1 MSCRSEKKRKEKM
14 SSFFCLNFFAVSFL
28 LSSVFLFFS
37 CDNFNEPVR
46 EFFDYYTN
54 NAAIESV
61 SVPKAIGT
69 YNGMPVIDSSDNVEV
84 YFTLRNPKNY
94 KLNFIHDDIGESVL
108 PEHNSPSQDSLNL
121 SSAKQSFTKSELV
134 EAEKNNGPRIIN
146 QTIHLITNDEAERE
160 LEPSYNFSI
169 FLNSYPLPVKNPL
182 LQTNQEGAG
191 KYILCF
197 FAPITDGTVHADIN
211 KIWINSTSFDFKTDG
226 TVDDTT
232 SFSSTAPS
240 LYHLSNGVKFSD
252 FEVPSGYK
260 ACYYNTGIQF
270 SQIDNEIR
278 FNITLEDKYGFKTTS
293 SISNKAKKIS
303 KPKIVELE
311 NNDIQSGESYIAD
324 EDTKLYTIK
333 IFHDGTYDDGEQFI
347 GTAKIYYKIEE
358 NSGKNP
364 FGGTST
370 LTGSANGSVT
380 LNLERGKYNISANA
394 VKNYCVDSDVN
405 MVTEVSIKELP
416 VYYVAPDGTDGAE
429 GDNGSISKPFK
440 RFAYINLYD
449 NYIDK
454 TGDVCTIYL
463 KNNVS
468 NYSFSDGEM
477 NMVAINSGEGCAKYE
492 ISGYGGTKTINLSK
506 YENKAVLSVQFGT
519 DVTFKDIN
527 ITGGKMASGGGN
539 YSLIKNLGILTLEN
553 CSITNNN
560 CIGVVSDSEITIK
573 DCAVTGNKNGGV
585 EAKGTINLSGKVVIS
600 GNTAKDETDPSKTV
614 NCNLSL
620 HASAYDAEDDKISS
634 VEGLL
639 PSSKIWITKQTPP
652 GTGSPKAL
660 VDSWPQVLGNPW
672 DIFTSDSSDF
682 FVDYPSDNEKTKVVL
697 KKQGATV
704 TVGGQNSISFEK
716 VTDSG
721 GANYCAYNVEKEISI
736 TSYVLYCYSDIV
748 PSNNYTVTLENGNKK
763 VKITT
768 GSLQPGNYIL
778 TLNFEYNGN
787 SYEVNLPFTK

>member
-1 MSCRSEKKRKEKM
+1 M
-14 SSFFCLNFFAVSFL
+14 
-28 LSSVFLFFS
+28 
-37 CDNFNEPVR
+37 FNEPVR
-46 EFFDYYTN
+46 EYFDYYTN

-61 SVPKAIGT
+61 SIPKAIGT

-94 KLNFIHDDIGESVL
+94 KLRFEFFSDPSTSAI
-108 PEHNSPSQDSLNL
+108 PEFSPEQDPLNL
-121 SSAKQSFTKSELV
+121 SNSVISFQKAVLEGV
-134 EAEKNNGPRIIN
+134 ETTSDGPRSVYG
-146 QTIHLITNDEAERE
+146 QIHLYIDDETGRE
-160 LEPSYNFSI
+160 LNPSYNFSMFI
-169 FLNSYPLPVKNPL
+169 NSYPVSVKNPL
-182 LQTNQEGAG
+182 LQTNQDGMGE
-191 KYILCF
+191 YILCF
-197 FAPITDGTVHADIN
+197 FAPITSDTVHADIN

-240 LYHLSNGVKFSD
+240 LYSLQSGGVKFSD
-252 FEVPSGYK
+252 FEVPEGYQT
-260 ACYYNTGIQF
+260 CYYNTGIQF
-270 SQIDNEIR
+270 SDNDNEIR
-278 FNITLEDKYGFKTTS
+278 FNITLEDKFGFKTTS
-293 SISNKAKKIS
+293 SISNKAKKLS
-303 KPKIVELE
+303 APKIVELE

-358 NSGKNP
+358 KSGKNP

-380 LNLERGKYNISANA
+380 LNLERGKYIISANA

-440 RFAYINLYD
+440 RFAYINLDD

-492 ISGYGGTKTINLSK
+492 ISGYGGIKTINLSK
-506 YENKAVLSVQFGT
+506 YENKAVLSVPDGKT
-519 DVTFKDIN
+519 VTFKDIN
-527 ITGGKMASGGGN
+527 ITGGKMASN
-539 YSLIKNLGILTLEN
+539 SDDHSIIKNEGTLTLEN
-553 CSITNNN
+553 CSITNND
-560 CIGVVSDSEITIK
+560 CTGVVSNNTITIK
-573 DCAVTGNKNGGV
+573 NCTVTGNKNGGV
-585 EAKGTINLSGKVVIS
+585 EATGTINLSGKVVIS
-600 GNTAKDETDPSKTV
+600 GNTAEDASDPSKTV
-614 NCNLSL
+614 NCNLFLLKKST
-620 HASAYDAEDDKISS
+620 DDDDKIFS
-634 VEGLL
+634 VEGLSS
-639 PSSKIWITKQTPP
+639 SSKIWIKKQTTP
-652 GTGSPKAL
+652 GTGDPKVL
-660 VDSWPQVLGNPW
+660 VESWPVGLGNPW
-672 DIFTSDSSDF
+672 DIFKSDSSDF
-682 FVDYPSDNEKTKVVL
+682 FVDYNDEKTKVVL

-704 TVGGQNSISFEK
+704 SVGGQESISFEAGTPEIDYYLFI
-716 VTDSG
+716 VT
-721 GANYCAYNVEKEISI
+721 KEISI
-736 TSYVLYCYSDIV
+736 KSWTLTCGSDLV
-748 PSNNYTVTLENGNKK
+748 PSNYYGVYQPANTQ

-778 TLNFEYNGN
+778 TLNFEHNGN

>member
-1 MSCRSEKKRKEKM
+1 M

-61 SVPKAIGT
+61 SIPKAIGT
-69 YNGMPVIDSSDNVEV
+69 YNGMPVIDSSDNVDV

-94 KLNFIHDDIGESVL
+94 KLRFEFISDNSAI
-108 PEHNSPSQDSLNL
+108 PEFSPPEQDPLNL
-121 SSAKQSFTKSELV
+121 CNSVKSFQKAELEDV
-134 EAEKNNGPRIIN
+134 EINPDGPRLVYG
-146 QTIHLITNDEAERE
+146 QIHLYIDDETGRE
-160 LEPSYNFSI
+160 LEPSYNFSMFI
-169 FLNSYPLPVKNPL
+169 NSYPVPVKNPL
-182 LQTNQEGAG
+182 LQTNQEGTG
-191 KYILCF
+191 EYILCF
-197 FAPITDGTVHADIN
+197 FTPITDGTVHADIN

-240 LYHLSNGVKFSD
+240 LYPLSDNGVKFSD

-260 ACYYNTGIQF
+260 ACYYNTGISF
-270 SQIDNEIR
+270 SQNDNEIR
-278 FNITLEDKYGFKTTS
+278 FSITLEDKYGFKTTS
-293 SISNKAKKIS
+293 SISNKAKKLS
-303 KPKIVELE
+303 KPKIVKLE
-311 NNDIQSGESYIAD
+311 NNDIKSGESYIAD

-380 LNLERGKYNISANA
+380 LNLERGKYIISANA
-394 VKNYCVDSDVN
+394 VKNYCVDSDEKTVSN
-405 MVTEVSIKELP
+405 VTINEIP
-416 VYYVAPDGTDGAE
+416 VYYVAPDGTSVTGTE
-429 GDNGSISKPFK
+429 NGSITKPFK
-440 RFAYINLYD
+440 RFADVMENLKHAYTF
-449 NYIDK
+449 NNP
-454 TGDVCTIYL
+454 VCKIYL
-463 KNNVS
+463 KNIVT
-468 NYSFSDGEM
+468 NYNFNSDETYM
-477 NMVAINSGEGCAKYE
+477 LEIPSGAECDEFE
-492 ISGYGGTKTINLSK
+492 ISGYGGTKTISLSGS
-506 YENKAVLSVQFGT
+506 ENNAVLSVLVGKT
-519 DVTFKDIN
+519 VTFKDIN
-527 ITGGKMASGGGN
+527 ITGGKMALGN
-539 YSLIKNLGILTLEN
+539 SVIKNFGTLTLEN
-553 CSITNNN
+553 CSITNNDCTGIESKNKITLKN
-560 CIGVVSDSEITIK
+560 CT
-573 DCAVTGNKNGGV
+573 VTGNKNGGV
-585 EAKGTINLSGKVVIS
+585 KATGIINLSGKVVIS
-600 GNTAKDETDPSKTV
+600 GNTAEDASDPSKTV

-620 HASAYDAEDDKISS
+620 LKNSTDDDDKISS

-652 GTGSPKAL
+652 ATGSPKAL

-672 DIFTSDSSDF
+672 DMFTSDSSDF
-682 FVDYPSDNEKTKVVL
+682 FVDYLSDDDKKKVVL

-704 TVGGQNSISFEK
+704 TVGGQESISFEK
-716 VTDSG
+716 VTASG

-736 TSYVLYCYSDIV
+736 ISYVLYCGSDEV
-748 PSNNYTVTLENGNKK
+748 LSTEYTVTLENGNKK

-768 GSLQPGNYIL
+768 SSLQPGNYIL
-778 TLNFEYNGN
+778 TLNFEYSGN
-787 SYEVNLPFTK
+787 TYEVHLPVTK

>member
-1 MSCRSEKKRKEKM
+1 M
-14 SSFFCLNFFAVSFL
+14 
-28 LSSVFLFFS
+28 
-37 CDNFNEPVR
+37 FNEPVR
-46 EFFDYYTN
+46 EYFDYYTN

-61 SVPKAIGT
+61 SIPKAIGT

-94 KLNFIHDDIGESVL
+94 KLNFIHDDIGEQVF
-108 PEHNSPSQDSLNL
+108 PEHISPSQDSLNL
-121 SSAKQSFTKSELV
+121 CSAKQSFTKIDLEQ
-134 EAEKNNGPRIIN
+134 AEIANGPRIIN

-160 LEPSYNFSI
+160 LEPSYNFSMFI
-169 FLNSYPLPVKNPL
+169 NSYPVPVKNPL
-182 LQTNQEGAG
+182 LQTNGEGTG
-191 KYILCF
+191 EYILCF
-197 FAPITDGTVHADIN
+197 FTPITNGTVHADIN

-240 LYHLSNGVKFSD
+240 LYPLSNGVKFSD
-252 FEVPSGYK
+252 FEVPYGYK

-270 SQIDNEIR
+270 SQNDNEIR

-293 SISNKAKKIS
+293 SISNKAKKLS
-303 KPKIVELE
+303 APKIVKLDNGAIETG
-311 NNDIQSGESYIAD
+311 NVYNAD
-324 EDTKLYTIK
+324 ADTKFYTIK
-333 IFHDGTYDDGEQFI
+333 IFQDGTYDDGDQFS
-347 GTAKIYYKIEE
+347 GTAKIYYTIQAES
-358 NSGKNP
+358 NSGV
-364 FGGTST
+364 FGGTNT

-380 LNLERGKYNISANA
+380 LNLERGKYIISANA

-440 RFAYINLYD
+440 RFADVMGNLQYADTIN
-449 NYIDK
+449 NP
-454 TGDVCTIYL
+454 VCKIYL
-463 KNNVS
+463 KNNVT
-468 NYSFSDGEM
+468 NYYFNLNETYMLEILSGAACTSF
-477 NMVAINSGEGCAKYE
+477 E
-492 ISGYGGTKTINLSK
+492 ISGYGGIKTVNLSK
-506 YENKAVLSVQFGT
+506 YENKAVLSVQSGT

-539 YSLIKNLGILTLEN
+539 YSLIKNEGTLTLEN
-553 CSITNNN
+553 CSITNND
-560 CIGVVSDSEITIK
+560 CPGVASNNAITIK
-573 DCAVTGNKNGGV
+573 NCTVTGNKKGGV
-585 EAKGTINLSGKVVIS
+585 EATGTINLSGKVVIS
-600 GNTAKDETDPSKTV
+600 GNTAEDASDPSKTV

-620 HASAYDAEDDKISS
+620 LKNSTDDDKISS

-652 GTGSPKAL
+652 DTGSPKAL

-682 FVDYPSDNEKTKVVL
+682 FVDYLSDTDKTKVVL

-704 TVGGQNSISFEK
+704 TVGGQESISFEK
-716 VTDSG
+716 VTASG

-736 TSYVLYCYSDIV
+736 ISYVLYCGSDEV
-748 PSNNYTVTLENGNKK
+748 LSTEYTVTLENGNKK

-778 TLNFEYNGN
+778 TLNFEHNGN
-787 SYEVNLPFTK
+787 SYEVNLPITKN